1 MSNRQIKKQ
10 EQRMRAQA
18 EKMSEMIQ
26 FRAVDM
32 LNAIKDTWSDEEK
45 DALIKW
51 IKDPE
56 AGEWGAK

>member
-18 EKMSEMIQ
+18 EKMSETIQ

-45 DALIKW
+45 DALIRW

>member
-45 DALIKW
+45 DALIRW

>member
-18 EKMSEMIQ
+18 GKVSEMIQ

-45 DALIKW
+45 DALIRW